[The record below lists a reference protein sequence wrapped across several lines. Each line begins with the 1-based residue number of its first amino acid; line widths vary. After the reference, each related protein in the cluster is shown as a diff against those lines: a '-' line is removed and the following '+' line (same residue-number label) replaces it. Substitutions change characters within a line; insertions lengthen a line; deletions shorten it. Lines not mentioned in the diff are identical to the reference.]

1 MLINGVKMKQTN
13 ITISGNVKPGYE
25 AVREAFVENFT
36 RRNELGAACC
46 IYYRGEK
53 VVDLWGGVRNKLT
66 GESWEE
72 DTMVIVFSATKGLS
86 GLVF

>member
-1 MLINGVKMKQTN
+1 MSRRTSS
-13 ITISGNVKPGYE
+13 TIEGYVKPGFE

-53 VVDLWGGVRNKLT
+53 VNEKA
-66 GESWEE
+66 
-72 DTMVIVFSATKGLS
+72 I
-86 GLVF
+86 